1 MGMLVE
7 GQWLE
12 DDEARR
18 VNADGTFA
26 RPVSAFRAEV
36 TATANGGPYPAEAA
50 RYHLFIA
57 RSCPWAHRA
66 AIARRLKGLDNVV
79 GITYADL
86 PRDEGW
92 GAATGLDSLQPVE
105 GRLRLHRL
113 YTTAQRDYTGRVTVP
128 VLWDRKTACIV
139 NNESAEIIRI
149 FNTGFGALANDLD
162 LYPEALRPEIDA
174 LNAFIYEH
182 VNNGVYRAGFARTQE
197 AYEAACRKVFAGF
210 DELEARLAR
219 ERYLV
224 GNRLTEADV
233 RLYPTLAR
241 FEAAYYSHFK
251 CNLRRLDEYPHLS
264 GYLRD
269 LHARPA
275 FGETTDIEA
284 IKQGYYGGQ
293 RNVNPTGIVP
303 LGPRV
308 DWSQPHGR
316 DALGPA

>member
-7 GQWLE
+7 GLWLE

-18 VNADGTFA
+18 VNADGSFA
-26 RPVSAFRAEV
+26 RPASAFRSTVDAGSG
-36 TATANGGPYPAEAA
+36 APHPAEAG

-66 AIARRLKGLDNVV
+66 AIARRLKGLDGVV

-86 PRDEGW
+86 PREEGW
-92 GAATGLDSLQPVE
+92 GADTGIDGLQPVN

-113 YTTAQRDYTGRVTVP
+113 YTAAQRDYTGRVTVP
-128 VLWDRKTACIV
+128 VLWDRKAGSIV

-149 FNTGFGALANDLD
+149 FNSGFGVLANDLD
-162 LYPEALRPEIDA
+162 LYPDALRAEIDT

-182 VNNGVYRAGFARTQE
+182 VNNGVYRAGFARAQD
-197 AYEAACRKVFAGF
+197 AYEAACRKVFAGL
-210 DELEARLAR
+210 DALESRLAR

-241 FEAAYYSHFK
+241 FEAVYYSHFK
-251 CNLRRLDEYPHLS
+251 CNLRRLEEYPHLS

-269 LHARPA
+269 LYARPA

-293 RNVNPTGIVP
+293 RNVNPAGTVP
-303 LGPRV
+303 LGPRI
-308 DWSQPHGR
+308 DWNQPHGR
-316 DALGPA
+316 GALGPA